1 MWKAPLNML
10 SIFSYLC
17 WSRTICTKAILNFLF
32 QPCFD
37 FKDLTFSLQSLLS
50 FFILKWPAAIWAF
63 QLTHLP
69 RYMTC
74 QFFAKSFYRFF
85 PKSTRSLTCFRFR
98 FCIPLWRKFI
108 LKCFKRICKERKKE
122 RKKEKER
129 LKERKKEKERLKE
142 GEGNEEQ
149 RTRCCYLH
157 LPTYVNEE
165 EL

>member
-1 MWKAPLNML
+1 MKSMWKAPLNML

-74 QFFAKSFYRFF
+74 HFFAKLFYRFF
-85 PKSTRSLTCFRFR
+85 PKSAGLLAFAFAYLCEENSFWNVLREFV
-98 FCIPLWRKFI
+98 K
-108 LKCFKRICKERKKE
+108 KERKKE
-122 RKKEKER
+122 RKRETER
-129 LKERKKEKERLKE
+129 GR
-142 GEGNEEQ
+142 GQ
-149 RTRCCYLH
+149 RRTKDPLL
-157 LPTYVNEE
+157 LPTPSYLRKWRRTLEE
-165 EL
+165 WFFF